1 MVLLAIA
8 EKSSEVIKI
17 QATYLLLAIGLI
29 SFNVSAQ
36 LKTATIFSD
45 HMLLQR
51 DEPIIVWGKAL
62 PDEEITVLF
71 SGLTRRTITSKDSTW
86 KVVFPKQPAN
96 STPQHMLISN
106 PTKHIEIKD
115 ILIGDI
121 WLCIGQSN
129 MEWPMH
135 KEQHWSTESSSMMQ
149 PNIRFIN
156 PPPAGRNVF
165 GTPYTDSLLSRLTP
179 ADFYAWNGWK
189 TSNVH
194 TIDSMSAVGYYFAK
208 EVHNRTQVPIGI
220 INLSIGGAPLET
232 FIDLEPMRNDPRWN
246 RKTDSNWLSNG
257 ALPVWIRERA
267 RQNLG
272 MHHTVAHGDVMGPN
286 HAYKPGF
293 AYASGILPL
302 QSLSIKGVL
311 VYQGESN
318 AEEEA
323 RVMEYADLFKLL
335 VKNYRELWNNARLPV
350 YWVQLS
356 STDRPLWP
364 MFRNIQRE
372 LLGQIKYS
380 GMAVSS
386 DIGLQF
392 DVHPRDKKTVGHR
405 LARWALYKNYH
416 VKELPSGPLPRNARY
431 KNGTVVIRFK
441 YTGRGLMSS
450 DGARLR
456 EFSVDGTSPVSA
468 VVLGKKVGVTASI
481 KPEYIFYGWE
491 PFSKGNLVN
500 SELLPASTFRVRV
513 K

>member
-17 QATYLLLAIGLI
+17 QATYLLLGIGLI
-29 SFNVSAQ
+29 SFHVSAQ

-51 DEPIIVWGKAL
+51 DEPIAVWGKAL
-62 PDEEITVLF
+62 PEEEITVLF
-71 SGLTRRTITSKDSTW
+71 SGLTRRSIANKDSTW
-86 KVVFPKQPAN
+86 KVFFPKQHAS

-106 PTKHIEIKD
+106 RTNHIEIRD

-135 KEQHWSTESSSMMQ
+135 KEEHWSTEWRSIIQ

-156 PPPAGRNVF
+156 PPPSGRNVF
-165 GTPYTDSLLSRLTP
+165 GTSYTDSLLSRLTP
-179 ADFYAWNGWK
+179 ADFYSWDGWK
-189 TSNVH
+189 KPNVQ
-194 TIDSMSAVGYYFAK
+194 TLDSMSAVGYYFAK
-208 EVHNRTQVPIGI
+208 EVYTKTQVPIGI

-232 FIDLEPMRNDPRWN
+232 FIDLEAMRNDSRWN
-246 RKTDSNWLSNG
+246 RKTDSNWLNNG

-267 RQNLG
+267 RQNLA

-293 AYASGILPL
+293 AYASGISPLRLLP
-302 QSLSIKGVL
+302 IKGVL

-318 AEEEA
+318 AEEED
-323 RVMEYADLFKLL
+323 RVNEYADLFKLL
-335 VKNYRELWNNARLPV
+335 VKNYREFWKNTRLPV

-364 MFRNIQRE
+364 MFRNNQRE
-372 LLGQIKYS
+372 MLDQIKYS

-392 DVHPRDKKTVGHR
+392 DVHPRDKKSVGQR

-416 VKELPSGPLPRNARY
+416 IKELPSGPLPRSARY
-431 KNGTVVIRFK
+431 KNGTVMIRFK
-441 YTGRGLMSS
+441 YAGRGLKSS
-450 DGARLR
+450 DGGPLR
-456 EFSVDGTSPVSA
+456 EFSVDGTSPAPA
-468 VVLGKKVGVTASI
+468 VVLGKKVGVAALG
-481 KPEYIFYGWE
+481 KPEYIYYGWE

-500 SELLPASTFRVRV
+500 SELLPASTFKVRVR
-513 K
+513 